1 MSFFVAAIWSTSAL
15 VALDLIAAILVSAR
29 PSTNFDLVS
38 RVLCQALAFMGTL
51 FFMVVVHDKE
61 RPLSDVLGL
70 RRTHVALWLLACAL
84 GIALQGPMTLISNA
98 IYTRYP
104 LPEEELALLR
114 ELFDVK
120 GMPQKAALVM
130 AAGLVGPMVEE
141 VFFRGGILSN
151 LRRAHTSGLTL
162 FGVSLLFAAAH
173 RDWRA
178 FFPDFVGGLA
188 MGYVRIASGSL
199 WPAVVLHATFNT
211 SSVLFALR
219 TGPEADVLTRVQS
232 LLATLATVGL
242 IALYGAVARRSESC
256 ARARELDAG

>member
-1 MSFFVAAIWSTSAL
+1 MSFFIAAIWSTSAL
-15 VALDLIAAILVSAR
+15 LALDLIAAILVSAR
-29 PSTNFDLVS
+29 PSGSFDLVS
-38 RVLCQALAFMGTL
+38 RVLCQALAFVSTM

-70 RRTHVALWLLACAL
+70 RRPHLGLCLLACAL
-84 GIALQGPMTLISNA
+84 GLALQGPMTLIANV
-98 IYTRYP
+98 IYSRYP
-104 LPEEELALLR
+104 LPDEELALLR

-120 GMPQKAALVM
+120 GIPQKAALVM

-151 LRRAHTSGLTL
+151 LRKAHSSGFTL

-178 FFPDFVGGLA
+178 FLPDFIGGLA

-199 WPAVVLHATFNT
+199 WPAVLVHATFNT
-211 SSVLFALR
+211 TSVLFAVR
-219 TGPEADVLTRVQS
+219 AGPEADVLTRQQS
-232 LLATLATVGL
+232 LLATLATLVVM
-242 IALYGAVARRSESC
+242 ALYGMIARRSESC
-256 ARARELDAG
+256 ARARELDA